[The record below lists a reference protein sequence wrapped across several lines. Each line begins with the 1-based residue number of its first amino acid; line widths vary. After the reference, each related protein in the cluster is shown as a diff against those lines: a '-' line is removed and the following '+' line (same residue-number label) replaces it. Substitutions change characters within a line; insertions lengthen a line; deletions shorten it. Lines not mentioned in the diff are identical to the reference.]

1 MKLFLLNLQER
12 GWIDMSNIVAIFKKQ
27 LKDTLKNKTVFIQF
41 AMFPVLTLIMN
52 NAIKI
57 DGMPENF
64 FVNLFATMYIGMA
77 PLTSMASIIAEEK
90 EKNTLRVLMMSN
102 IKPYEYLLGIGSYV
116 WFVCMIGAIIICAAG
131 GYEPQVS
138 IIFMGIMAIGILA
151 SLLAGAAIGT
161 WSKTQMMAT
170 SVTVPV
176 MMIFSFMPM
185 LSMFNTTIAK
195 IAKFTY
201 SEQISLML
209 GQISNFQLKTETI
222 LIIVINMAAAA
233 VLFTIAYKK
242 SGLA

>member
-1 MKLFLLNLQER
+1 
-12 GWIDMSNIVAIFKKQ
+12 MSNIVAIFKKQ

-77 PLTSMASIIAEEK
+77 PLTSMAAIIAEEK

-102 IKPYEYLLGIGSYV
+102 IKPYEYLVGIGSYV
-116 WFVCMIGAIIICAAG
+116 WFVCMLGAIIICAAG

-185 LSMFNTTIAK
+185 LSMFNATIAK

-209 GQISNFQLKTETI
+209 GQISNFQLKAETI